1 MKKVS
6 LILVGLLNLAI
17 ANVFADDNESP
28 VAQAEVKSPVVAGMP
43 VYSKRVDM
51 VQNMPNV
58 VLFSL
63 YDNKPYTNF
72 ATLLQ
77 INAGYLVNHR
87 ESKVKIVGYADDYQ
101 SSEKNQEL
109 GLQRAQMVRNILT
122 SMGVDYDDTVVVS
135 VGDTKPFVKSKPGEY
150 NQHNRRVEIYYIA
163 DEPKGYHFDK
173 VPVIKIDSFVETDV
187 PMPIN

>member
-51 VQNMPNV
+51 VENMPNV

-77 INAGYLVNHR
+77 INAGYLINHR

-122 SMGVDYDDTVVVS
+122 SMGVDYDDTVVS
-135 VGDTKPFVKSKPGEY
+135 SMGDTKPFIKSKKGEH
-150 NQHNRRVEIYYIA
+150 NQHNRRVEIYYTA